1 MVFTNE
7 SKDSYFSAMQCPNG
21 AGLHFLSDTSAC
33 TTVRV
38 LTSKVV
44 VATALILATK
54 RVLAT
59 MLATPVQSLLTGRY
73 NRFFLA
79 TFSNANVCQQKNYVS
94 SSSFSEQRFRL
105 KENVRIGSEWN

>member
-33 TTVRV
+33 ATVRV

-94 SSSFSEQRFRL
+94 SSFSRN
-105 KENVRIGSEWN
+105 KDSD